1 MPRRARSK
9 RLFKAEER
17 FVTAVTDFIV
27 ELGARPGR
35 FYDFEMDT
43 PAGLL
48 HISVHETW
56 LATRFDDVA
65 MGRAF
70 TATCGTSSNPYS
82 GKWNFHFGDGSAD
95 SLDPKRVLPQLKYY
109 FGCLMAWQAQAA

>member
-17 FVTAVTDFIV
+17 FTAAVIEYITDI
-27 ELGARPGR
+27 GARPGR

-48 HISVHETW
+48 HMSVHNTW

-65 MGRAF
+65 LGTAF
-70 TATCGTSSNPYS
+70 TKTCGSSCNRFS
-82 GKWNFHFGDGSAD
+82 GKWNHHFSNGTAE
-95 SLDPKRVLPQLKYY
+95 SLHPDRVLPQLRYY
-109 FGCLMAWQAQAA
+109 FKSLMDWESQAA